1 LVGNSELAARIPFL
15 LNRILLEEASN
26 EDGIEIRS
34 DLSDR
39 AIHKATYPAVPA
51 VVELEPILS
60 GGFRMQLD
68 HRPVATD
75 EYMFHIQLCAFR

>member
-1 LVGNSELAARIPFL
+1 MVGNSELAARIPFL

-34 DLSDR
+34 SFNHR
-39 AIHKATYPAVPA
+39 AIHKATYPTVT
-51 VVELEPILS
+51 VVEFEPVLCD
-60 GGFRMQLD
+60 GFRMQLD